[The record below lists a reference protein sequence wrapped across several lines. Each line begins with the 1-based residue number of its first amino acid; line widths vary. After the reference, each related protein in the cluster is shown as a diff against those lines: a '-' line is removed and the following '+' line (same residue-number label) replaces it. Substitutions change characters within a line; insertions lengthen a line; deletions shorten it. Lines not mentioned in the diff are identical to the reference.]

1 MENGDLKNVY
11 TSLCQKD
18 LAGAVSAMEIYLSK
32 HRSEADQDRLFA
44 IRSDFQLMTDYW
56 KRGFKDPQL
65 PALYMTLLRRMY
77 GLYAQVALN
86 NEVGQ
91 STFLSSVYTRLHI
104 SARDWSFPA
113 LRDALETFVSDVAM
127 LELEQAHVRGD
138 KAKTLY
144 ERHHQMMSEWF
155 DRLWLSAVWTD
166 PQASAMEEILLS
178 PTIES
183 RDQQLMVSAMSMA
196 LLRSYDS
203 AKFRTLLHVYRQ
215 TADVY
220 VRQRA
225 LVGWTMAL
233 KHEVISQL
241 YTEDIQEVEKLLEDR
256 AVCQELVQLQHQI
269 YFCINAEK
277 DNRTI
282 QQEIMPDLL
291 QGSRLKVT
299 RDGIEEMD
307 EDTLNDILHPD
318 EEERRMEQM
327 EESYQRMQTMQKQ
340 GSDIYFGG
348 FSQMKRYPFFQ
359 EAVNWFVPFYPEHPG
374 ITDIMKEMRK
384 NRFLSGL
391 MNIGPFCN
399 SDKYSFVL
407 AFSQVIVRI
416 PQQMRELLEKSE
428 IPMSEV
434 IVENKEDAVFVR
446 RTYLQDLYR
455 FYRLYPYRS
464 EFPNPFE
471 FVSRLF
477 FANKIFR
484 HTHLEPYF
492 NDIAAFLI
500 KQKRDKEAYLVL
512 LNCGEARRDFRS
524 YMMAGYLMSKYS
536 DLCAY
541 SDEGA
546 VGCYQQALQL
556 KPDNEKALQGYA
568 RALFNGEQYLSA
580 LEIYDKLLELQ
591 PDSKNILLNRAV
603 CLTRL
608 ARYQDA
614 QKDLFRLNYE
624 QPEDRQVIRV
634 LAWTLTCDEKYE
646 QAIKLYSQL
655 MTDEVKPE
663 DLLNYGYCLW
673 LNGQVGDAADCFH
686 RYLKET
692 DAEPSV
698 ILQNERELLLKKGI
712 TEPEMQMM
720 LYLL

>member
-1 MENGDLKNVY
+1 MENGDLKAVY
-11 TSLCQKD
+11 TSLCQRD
-18 LAGAVSAMEIYLSK
+18 LSGAVTAMGIYLSK
-32 HRSEADQDRLFA
+32 RHNEADQDRLYA

-65 PALYMTLLRRMY
+65 PSLYMTLLHRMY
-77 GLYAQVALN
+77 GLYAQVELN
-86 NEVGQ
+86 DEVGQ
-91 STFLSSVYTRLHI
+91 SSFLSSVYTRLHV

-113 LRDALETFVSDVAM
+113 LREALETFVSDVAL
-127 LELEQAHVRGD
+127 LELEQPHMCAE

-144 ERHHQMMSEWF
+144 EQHHQMMSEWF
-155 DRLWLSAVWTD
+155 DRLWLSTIWTD

-183 RDQQLMVSAMSMA
+183 RDQQLMVSALSMA
-196 LLRSYDS
+196 LFRCYDS
-203 AKFRTLLHVYRQ
+203 GKFRTLLHVYRQ
-215 TADVY
+215 TTDLY

-241 YTEDIQEVEKLLEDR
+241 YSDDIMEVEKLVEDK
-256 AVCQELVQLQHQI
+256 AVCQELAQLQHQI

-282 QQEIMPDLL
+282 QEEIMPDLL
-291 QGSRLKVT
+291 QNSRLRVT
-299 RDGIEEMD
+299 RNGIEEIE

-318 EEERRMEQM
+318 EEERRMEQL

-359 EAVNWFVPFYPEHPG
+359 ETVNWFVPFYQEHPA
-374 ITDIMKEMRK
+374 ISAIMQDMNK
-384 NRFLSGL
+384 NRFLAGL

-407 AFSQVIVRI
+407 AFSQVIGRI
-416 PQQMRELLEKSE
+416 PQQMREMMEKSE
-428 IPMSEV
+428 IAMTEV
-434 IVENKEDAVFVR
+434 NVENTEDVAFIR
-446 RTYLQDLYR
+446 RSYLQDLYR

-464 EFPNPFE
+464 QFPNPLE
-471 FVSRLF
+471 LTSRLF
-477 FANKIFR
+477 FANSIFR

-492 NDIAAFLI
+492 NDIAAFLM
-500 KQKRDKEAYLVL
+500 KQHRGEEAYSVL
-512 LNCGEARRDFRS
+512 SNCGEARRDFRF
-524 YMMAGYLMSKYS
+524 YMMAGYLTSRYG
-536 DLCAY
+536 DPYAF

-546 VGCYQQALQL
+546 VGCYQQALNLQ
-556 KPDNEKALQGYA
+556 PENEKAMQGLA
-568 RALFNGEQYLSA
+568 RALFNEERYEEA
-580 LEIYDKLLELQ
+580 LEVYNKLVKLQ
-591 PDSKNILLNRAV
+591 PDSRNDLLNRAI

-608 ARYQDA
+608 SRYQVA

-624 QPEDRQVIRV
+624 RPEDQQVSRV
-634 LAWTLTCDEKYE
+634 LAWALTCDEKYE

-655 MTDEVKPE
+655 LTSEAKSE

-692 DAEPSV
+692 GASPTV
-698 ILQNERELLLKKGI
+698 ILQNEHELLSEKGI